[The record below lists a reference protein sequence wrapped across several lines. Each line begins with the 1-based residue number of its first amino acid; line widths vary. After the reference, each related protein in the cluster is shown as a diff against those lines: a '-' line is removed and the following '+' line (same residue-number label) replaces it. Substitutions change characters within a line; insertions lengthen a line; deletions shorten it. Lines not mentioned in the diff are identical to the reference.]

1 MAEFGRKWRES
12 ALKAQAG
19 MCYNSTREKIH
30 RITAQKGVRR
40 IAALRRE
47 IGPGTAAR
55 QKENEKT
62 DIFSGGGGSD
72 DPFLNGFNS

>member
-40 IAALRRE
+40 IAVLRRE
-47 IGPGTAAR
+47 IGPGTAA
-55 QKENEKT
+55 QKKENEKT
-62 DIFSGGGGSD
+62 DIV
-72 DPFLNGFNS
+72 